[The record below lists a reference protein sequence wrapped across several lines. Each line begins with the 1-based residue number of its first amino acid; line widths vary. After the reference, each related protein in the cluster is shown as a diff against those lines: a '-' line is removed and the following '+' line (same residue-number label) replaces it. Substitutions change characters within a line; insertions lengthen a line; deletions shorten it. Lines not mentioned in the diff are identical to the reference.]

1 MSAGVRGP
9 ASSHAATSV
18 DPIDITSM
26 QITKSI
32 NSKPEKE
39 KGSDTLGMKHR
50 VDLGAYIFYGSNHM
64 Q

>member
-1 MSAGVRGP
+1 MSAGVRGT
-9 ASSHAATSV
+9 ASIHTETSV

-32 NSKPEKE
+32 NSDPEKD
-39 KGSDTLGMKHR
+39 KVSHTMGMKHD
-50 VDLGAYIFYGSNHM
+50 VDLGAYIFYESIHM